1 MRNRESQGL
10 SEAESG
16 LVFREPLV
24 FELSGERQG
33 GIPLEEKGLPGVDP
47 WLPRDF
53 LRQDLPIPQL
63 TEQQVVRHY
72 TRLSQ
77 WNFSVDTGFYPL
89 GSCTMKYNPRV
100 NEEAA
105 SLEGFAFVHP
115 YAPEE
120 AVQGALALM
129 HELEHM
135 LAEITGMDRV
145 TLQPAAG
152 AQAELTGM
160 LMVRA
165 YHRDRGNPRSKVL
178 IPDSAH
184 GTNPASCALCG
195 FQVVQVPS
203 DDRGLLSPKE
213 ISSRLDQDVAAIML
227 TNPNTLG
234 LFEEHILEICEMVH
248 EAGGLVYC
256 DGANLNALSGVARVG
271 DMGVD
276 LVHLNLHKTFS
287 TPHGGG
293 GPGAGP
299 LGVKASLEP
308 YLPVPRVEKAG
319 KLLGLK
325 VDFPKSIGRI
335 KAFYG
340 HFGVL
345 VRAYAYLLSQGPAG
359 LKEATQKAVL
369 NANYLR
375 VALRDLYHLPY
386 DRLCKH
392 ECVFSDRNQARTGVQ
407 ALDIAKRLM
416 DYGFHPPTIYFPL
429 IVKGALMIEPTES
442 ETPETL
448 ERFVE
453 AMRSIAR
460 EAKEEPEKVRS
471 APHLTKLGRLD
482 EVTAARRP
490 VLVAPGGQAGSSRR
504 EPSSEHP

>member
-1 MRNRESQGL
+1 MRDGEPEGF

-16 LVFREPLV
+16 LVFREPLI
-24 FELSGERQG
+24 FELRGKGQPR
-33 GIPLEEKGLPGVDP
+33 IPLEMEGIPGAGQGIP
-47 WLPRDF
+47 GEWLRDE
-53 LRQDLPIPQL
+53 LPIPQL
-63 TEQQVVRHY
+63 SEQEVVRHY
-72 TRLSQ
+72 TRISQ

-89 GSCTMKYNPRV
+89 GSCTMKYNPRAS
-100 NEEAA
+100 EEAA
-105 SLEGFAFVHP
+105 SLDGFSSIHP

-120 AVQGALALM
+120 AVQGALELM
-129 HELEHM
+129 HQLESM

-165 YHRDRGNPRSKVL
+165 YHRSMGRARHKVL

-203 DDRGLLSPKE
+203 DHRGLLSPAAV
-213 ISSRLDQDVAAIML
+213 SPLMDQDVAAIML

-234 LFEEHILEICEMVH
+234 LFEEHILEISHMVH
-248 EAGGLVYC
+248 GAGGLVYC
-256 DGANLNALSGVARVG
+256 DGANLNALSGVARIG

-276 LVHLNLHKTFS
+276 LVHMNLHKTFS

-299 LGVKASLEP
+299 LGVKAHLEP
-308 YLPVPRVEKAG
+308 FLPVPRVERKG
-319 KLLGLK
+319 NGFGLRE
-325 VDFPKSIGRI
+325 DFPQSIGRI

-345 VRAYAYLLSQGPAG
+345 VRAHAYLLSQGPQG
-359 LKEATQKAVL
+359 LKRATHRAVL
-369 NANYLR
+369 HANYLR
-375 VALRDLYHLPY
+375 AALKDLYHLPY

-392 ECVFSDRNQARTGVQ
+392 ECVFSDRNQARRGVQ

-448 ERFVE
+448 DRFLE
-453 AMRSIAR
+453 AMRTIAL
-460 EAKEEPEKVRS
+460 EAQEDPQKVRS
-471 APHLTKLGRLD
+471 APHLTRLSRLD
-482 EVTAARRP
+482 EVAAARKP
-490 VLVAPGGQAGSSRR
+490 VLVAPREKSS
-504 EPSSEHP
+504 

>member
-1 MRNRESQGL
+1 MKGRKLRDFPEAEQGL
-10 SEAESG
+10 I
-16 LVFREPLV
+16 FREPLI
-24 FELSGERQG
+24 FEMGSSGRMAIQFPQD
-33 GIPLEEKGLPGVDP
+33 GIPDGSSRI
-47 WLPRDF
+47 PREL
-53 LRQDLPIPQL
+53 LRGEIPIPQL
-63 TEQQVVRHY
+63 TELEVVRHY

-89 GSCTMKYNPRV
+89 GSCTMKYNPRL

-105 SLEGFAFVHP
+105 SIEGFSSIHP
-115 YAPEE
+115 YAPTE

-129 HELEHM
+129 WELQEM

-152 AQAELTGM
+152 AQGELTGM
-160 LMVRA
+160 LIVRA
-165 YHRDRGNPRSKVL
+165 YHKSLGHPRSKVL

-184 GTNPASCALCG
+184 GTNPSSCALCG

-203 DDRGLLSPKE
+203 DERGVLSPE
-213 ISSRLDQDVAAIML
+213 RVSFLMDEQVAALML

-234 LFEEHILEICEMVH
+234 LFEEHIMEVCEIVH
-248 EAGGLVYC
+248 RAGGLVYC
-256 DGANLNALSGVARVG
+256 DGANLNALTGLARVG

-276 LVHLNLHKTFS
+276 LVHMNLHKTFS

-299 LGVKASLEP
+299 LGVKAHLEP
-308 YLPVPRVEKAG
+308 FLPVPRVERQG
-319 KLLGLK
+319 DRLLLQE
-325 VDFPKSIGRI
+325 DFPQSIGRV

-345 VRAYAYLLSQGPAG
+345 VRAYAYLLSKGPQG
-359 LKEATQKAVL
+359 LKNATQRAVL
-369 NANYLR
+369 HANYLR

-386 DRLCKH
+386 DRICKH
-392 ECVFSDRNQARTGVQ
+392 ECVFSDRNQARFGVQ
-407 ALDIAKRLM
+407 ALDVAKRLM

-429 IVKGALMIEPTES
+429 ILRGALMVEPTET

-453 AMRSIAR
+453 AMRRIAK
-460 EAKEEPEKVRS
+460 EAEEEPEVVRS
-471 APHLTKLGRLD
+471 APHVTRLGRLD
-482 EVTAARRP
+482 EVAAARKP
-490 VLVAPGGQAGSSRR
+490 VLTAPQSPGG
-504 EPSSEHP
+504 

>member
-1 MRNRESQGL
+1 MTNQEPPEFFEAEQGL
-10 SEAESG
+10 I
-16 LVFREPLV
+16 FREPLV
-24 FELSGERQG
+24 FELEERKEGRIPFRNEAVSGAELD
-33 GIPLEEKGLPGVDP
+33 IPEE
-47 WLPRDF
+47 F

-105 SLEGFAFVHP
+105 SLEGFASLHP

-129 HELEHM
+129 YELESM
-135 LAEITGMDRV
+135 LAEITGMHRV
-145 TLQPAAG
+145 TLHPAAG

-165 YHRDRGNPRSKVL
+165 YHRELGTPRKKVL

-203 DDRGLLSPKE
+203 DERGLLSPRE
-213 ISSRLDQDVAAIML
+213 ISARLDQDVAALML

-234 LFEEHILEICEMVH
+234 LFEEHILEITEMVH
-248 EAGGLVYC
+248 RAGGLVYC

-276 LVHLNLHKTFS
+276 LVHMNLHKTFS

-299 LGVKASLEP
+299 LGVKAHLEP
-308 YLPVPRVEKAG
+308 FLPVPRVSKIG
-319 KLLGLK
+319 DNFKLQ

-340 HFGVL
+340 HFGIL
-345 VRAYAYLLSQGPAG
+345 VRAYTYLLSQGPKG
-359 LKEATQKAVL
+359 LKEATCKAVL

-375 VALRDLYHLPY
+375 VALRDLYHVPY

-392 ECVFSDRNQARTGVQ
+392 ECVFSDRNQARFGVQ

-448 ERFVE
+448 AKFVE

-460 EAKEEPEKVRS
+460 EAKDEPEKVRS

-482 EVTAARRP
+482 EVAAARRP
-490 VLVAPGGQAGSSRR
+490 VLKAPRTKPPSSHG
-504 EPSSEHP
+504 EPS